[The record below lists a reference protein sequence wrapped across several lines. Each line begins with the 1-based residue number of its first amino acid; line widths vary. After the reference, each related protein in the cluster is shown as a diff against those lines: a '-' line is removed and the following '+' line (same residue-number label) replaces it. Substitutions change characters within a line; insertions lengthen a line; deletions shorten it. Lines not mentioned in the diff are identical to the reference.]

1 MSIAPRLGAAPAA
14 VQGWRE
20 LYKAAIAET
29 DRKALPFRIHEAEIA
44 LARRDR
50 ELFAMPDD
58 NTDEREAID
67 HATYTLRA
75 LSYCLRLKTSYGAD
89 GHENLSTD

>member
-1 MSIAPRLGAAPAA
+1 MSTSAPLLDSTPAPL
-14 VQGWRE
+14 QGWRE
-20 LYKAAIAET
+20 LYEAAIAET
-29 DRKALPFRIHEAEIA
+29 DRNALPFRIHEAEIA

-50 ELFAMPDD
+50 ELFALPDD

-75 LSYCLRLKTSYGAD
+75 LSYCLRLKKSYGTD
-89 GHENLSTD
+89 CQENRIP

>member
-1 MSIAPRLGAAPAA
+1 
-14 VQGWRE
+14 
-20 LYKAAIAET
+20 
-29 DRKALPFRIHEAEIA
+29 
-44 LARRDR
+44 
-50 ELFAMPDD
+50 MPDD

>member
-1 MSIAPRLGAAPAA
+1 MSTIAPLLESAPAPR
-14 VQGWRE
+14 QGWRE

-29 DRKALPFRIHEAEIA
+29 DRKALPFRIREAEIA

-50 ELFAMPDD
+50 ELFAMPAG

-89 GHENLSTD
+89 SQESPAR